1 MKEEKEIGITKN
13 HFGFIADDLMNVIP
27 PEWEDIVRVDDE
39 GIKKL
44 SYIKLSGTVYCGGYV
59 ESNKQR

>member
-44 SYIKLSGTVYCGGYV
+44 SYIKLSGTLWGGM
-59 ESNKQR
+59 